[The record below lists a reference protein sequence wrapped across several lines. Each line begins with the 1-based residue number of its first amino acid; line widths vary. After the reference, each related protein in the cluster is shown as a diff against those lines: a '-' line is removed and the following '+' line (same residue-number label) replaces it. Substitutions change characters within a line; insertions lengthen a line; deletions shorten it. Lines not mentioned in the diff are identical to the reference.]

1 MAANSVTVKD
11 AKASSDKA
19 ADDQMQLANE
29 LVRDLQTL
37 ASNTE
42 GVFTKYD
49 KTMEYVDSITLIDP
63 QEAKE
68 ITFQAWSGEPSIPD
82 VASPARSDI
91 AEPEFKAID
100 IPNFGNIPELVLAE
114 PILNIPSAPDA
125 SLPASP
131 GNAPELNSAVLPVAP
146 KISLP
151 TPPSIQSLALPEAP
165 AINVP
170 VFSATGPTD
179 NLLEPTTQF
188 EFHEEAYK
196 SDLLDAAKAK
206 LIDDLV
212 NGGYG
217 IETAD
222 EEALWNRARER
233 ELLNAETQIQEA
245 ARQAAARGMML
256 PPGALNATISRI
268 QTAALEKTSSV
279 SRDIALKRADM
290 YVDNRKFTL
299 QQVQQV
305 ESMMLQYYG
314 FVQERVLNAS
324 KYMVEFGIQLFN
336 AKVSKFNAKLEAFR
350 GAAQVYETQLRGAL
364 AHLDVYKAKVD
375 GARLSVEAQQMYV
388 SLYNAQLEGV
398 KSTVELY
405 RTQMEAA
412 KVYTQVEMSKLDLFR
427 SRVEAYQAQ
436 VGAKAAEF
444 GMYETRLKGETTKVG
459 LYEASVRAYATK
471 VQAYQTGVAAKET
484 QVRAQVAAA
493 QLPLE
498 QYKAKIQAFSADVNR
513 YQSIVQLALGQGDLS
528 LRSYGIQVDAA
539 VKAVGERVRIQ
550 ESNSTLMANLAS
562 LMSSKME
569 SDAKIATSRI
579 QIAGKAA
586 SDGLTIL
593 SQNATAL
600 RASTS
605 GLVAEIQSA

>member
-1 MAANSVTVKD
+1 MTNSVKIKD
-11 AKASSDKA
+11 AKTDSDKA
-19 ADDQMQLANE
+19 ANEMMRLANG
-29 LVRDLQTL
+29 LMVDLKTL
-37 ASNTE
+37 ADNTG

-49 KTMEYVDSITLIDP
+49 KTMEYVDAIRLTDP
-63 QEAKE
+63 AEAKE
-68 ITFQAWSGEPSIPD
+68 ISYQAWSGEPSLPD
-82 VASPARSDI
+82 VAPPARSDI
-91 AEPEFKAID
+91 AEPAFKAID
-100 IPNFGNIPELVLAE
+100 IPNFGNIPEMVLVE
-114 PILNIPSAPDA
+114 PTLNLPTAPDA
-125 SLPASP
+125 TLPAAP
-131 GNAPELNSAVLPVAP
+131 GNAPELNSAVLPTAP
-146 KISLP
+146 KITLP
-151 TPPSIQSLALPEAP
+151 AAPTIQSLALPVAP
-165 AINVP
+165 AISVP

-179 NLLEPTTQF
+179 DLLEPTSRF
-188 EFHEEAYK
+188 EFHEETYQ
-196 SDLLDAAKAK
+196 SDLLDAAKLK
-206 LIDDLV
+206 LIGDLV

-217 IETAD
+217 IETVD

-233 ELLNAETQIQEA
+233 ELVNAEIQIQEA
-245 ARQAAARGMML
+245 SRQAAARGMMM
-256 PPGALNATISRI
+256 PPGALNMAINRI
-268 QTAALEKTSSV
+268 QTASLEKTSSL
-279 SRDIALKRADM
+279 SRDIAMKRADL

-299 QQVQQV
+299 QEVRQV
-305 ESMMLQYYG
+305 EAMLLQYYG

-324 KYMVEFGIQLFN
+324 KYIAEFGIQLFN

-364 AHLDVYKAKVD
+364 AHLDVYKAKVE
-375 GARLSVEAQQMYV
+375 GARLSVEAQQTYI

-405 RTQMEAA
+405 RTQMDAA

-427 SRVEAYQAQ
+427 SRVEVYQAQ

-444 GMYETRLKGETTKVG
+444 GIYETRLKGELTKVG
-459 LYEASVRAYATK
+459 LYESSVRAYAAK

-513 YQSIVQLALGQGDLS
+513 YQSIVQLALGQGDLA
-528 LRSYGIQVDAA
+528 LRGYGIKVDAA
-539 VKAVGERVRIQ
+539 VKTVGERVRIQ
-550 ESNSTLMANLAS
+550 ESNAATMANIAS
-562 LMSSKME
+562 MMSAKME

-600 RASTS
+600 RTSTS
-605 GLVAEIQSA
+605 GLLAEIQSA